1 MSLKTY
7 RQLGRSGLI
16 VSPAALGT
24 MTFGRDG
31 WGSDDDVSGAVF
43 DAYVEAGGNF
53 IDTAEVYSGGR
64 SEELVGT
71 FIADRRLRD
80 RMVIAT
86 KFGWNGD
93 PGNPNFGG
101 NGAKNVMRAV
111 EGSLRRLGTDYID
124 LYWLHVW
131 DTITPVEEVL
141 RTFGALV
148 TSGKIRYFGLSN
160 APAWYAAKMATLA
173 EVHGVPGPIALQ
185 LEYSLIAR
193 AIESEQVGAARECG
207 LAITPWSPLGGGFLS
222 GKYSREAEG
231 VVGEGRLAGAN
242 PFSGPFSK
250 FTDRNWKILDALKA
264 VAAEV
269 GRTCAQVALAWV
281 AARPGVASSI
291 LGARSVEQL
300 HDTLAGLALNLTPA
314 QTTALDT
321 ASMLEPDFMSRARS
335 AIFGGVD
342 VQARAP
348 R

>member
-1 MSLKTY
+1 MGLKDY
-7 RQLGRSGLI
+7 RQLGRSGLV
-16 VSPAALGT
+16 VSPAALGA

-31 WGSDDDVSGAVF
+31 WGSADEVSAAVF

-53 IDTAEVYSGGR
+53 IDTAEVYSNGR
-64 SEELVGT
+64 SEELVGQ
-71 FIADRRLRD
+71 FVADRGLRD

-101 NGAKNVMRAV
+101 AGAKNILRAV

-124 LYWLHVW
+124 LYWLHIW

-148 TSGKIRYFGLSN
+148 ASGKIRYFGLSN
-160 APAWYAAKMATLA
+160 APAWYATKMATLA
-173 EVHGVPGPIALQ
+173 AVHGVPGPIALQ

-193 AIESEQVGAARECG
+193 ALEREHIGAAKENG

-222 GKYSREAEG
+222 GKYSREGDG

-250 FTDRNWKILDALKA
+250 FTERNWKILGALKS
-264 VAAEV
+264 VAADLGEP
-269 GRTCAQVALAWV
+269 CARVAVAWV
-281 AARPGVASSI
+281 AARPAVGSLI
-291 LGARSVEQL
+291 LGASRVEQL
-300 HDTLAGLALNLTPA
+300 HDTLAGLDLTLTPA
-314 QTTALDT
+314 QTATLDEVS
-321 ASMLEPDFMSRARS
+321 ALEPDFMTQARRAV
-335 AIFGGVD
+335 FGGVD
-342 VQARAP
+342 VRAWA
-348 R
+348 

>member
-1 MSLKTY
+1 MGLKQY
-7 RQLGRSGLI
+7 RALGRSGLI

-31 WGSDDDVSGAVF
+31 WGSADDVSEAIF
-43 DAYVEAGGNF
+43 DAYVEGGGNF
-53 IDTAEVYSGGR
+53 IDTAEVYSAGR
-64 SEELVGT
+64 SEELVG
-71 FIADRRLRD
+71 RYVKSRSVRD

-101 NGAKNVMRAV
+101 NGAKNMIRAA

-124 LYWLHVW
+124 LYWLHIW
-131 DTITPVEEVL
+131 DTLTPVEEVL

-148 TSGKIRYFGLSN
+148 ASGKIRYFGLSN

-173 EVHGVPGPIALQ
+173 DVHGVAGPIALQ

-193 AIESEQVGAARECG
+193 GIEREQVGAARECG

-222 GKYSREAEG
+222 GKYSRQGEG

-250 FTDRNWKILDALKA
+250 FTEHNWKVLDALKA
-264 VAAEV
+264 VADEV
-269 GRTCAQVALAWV
+269 GKPPAQVAVAWV
-281 AARPGVASSI
+281 AGRPGVASLI
-291 LGARSVEQL
+291 LGASRVEQL
-300 HDTLAGLALNLTPA
+300 HDTLAGLDLTLNA
-314 QTTALDT
+314 KQTAALDT
-321 ASMLEPDFMSRARS
+321 ASMLEPDFMSQARK
-335 AIFGGVD
+335 AVFGGVD
-342 VQARAP
+342 VQAWS
-348 R
+348 

>member
-1 MSLKTY
+1 MSLKHY
-7 RQLGRSGLI
+7 RALGRSGLI

-31 WGSDDDVSGAVF
+31 WGSADDVSGAVF

-53 IDTAEVYSGGR
+53 VDTAEVYGSGR
-64 SEELVGT
+64 SEELVGQ
-71 FIADRRLRD
+71 FVADRKLRD
-80 RMVIAT
+80 RIVIAT

-93 PGNPNFGG
+93 AGNPNFGG
-101 NGAKNVMRAV
+101 NGAKNMLRAV

-124 LYWLHVW
+124 LYWLHIW

-141 RTFGALV
+141 RTFDSLV
-148 TSGKIRYFGLSN
+148 ASGKIRYFGLSN

-173 EVHGVPGPIALQ
+173 AVHGVPGPIALQ

-193 AIESEQVGAARECG
+193 AIEREQVGAARECG

-222 GKYSREAEG
+222 GKYSREGDG

-250 FTDRNWKILDALKA
+250 FTERNWKILDALEA

-269 GRTCAQVALAWV
+269 GKPPAQVAIAWT
-281 AARPGVASSI
+281 AARPAIGSLI
-291 LGARSVEQL
+291 LGASRAEQL
-300 HDTLAGLALNLTPA
+300 HDTLAGLDLTLTSE
-314 QTTALDT
+314 QTSALDT

-335 AIFGGVD
+335 AVFGGVD
-342 VQARAP
+342 VQAWS
-348 R
+348 